1 MNKLNFK
8 REFKDWMMGLQFL
21 LCALGAVVLVPL
33 LTGLNPSSAILSAGL
48 ATLVFHLCTKKQV
61 PIFLGSSFAFISPI
75 VSVMASHGYAYV
87 QGSVIVVGIVYMLIS
102 LLVYKVG
109 IDKILKFIPN
119 HISGVMIVLIGLILM
134 PSAITNIQ
142 TNLAIATLTL
152 LVIILTNIFTKGI
165 IKQFSVL
172 IGLIFGY
179 LLSLWL
185 GVVDLNIITSFDAVV
200 LPQLSVPKFALD
212 ALLVIVPVS
221 IATLTEHLADMSVC
235 GTIVDK
241 DFRRE
246 PGLHKTILGDGL
258 GTVIGGLVSG
268 VPNTSYS
275 ECTSLLE
282 ITKIRNPRILR
293 IAGVLAIIL
302 SFVGVFTG
310 LLQSIPSSVIGAM
323 SLYLYAMISWVGVK
337 NIKKEKDSKGKLTLS
352 NIFVMIIMFIVGLSD
367 VIGLNIV
374 LQIGGITLS
383 GLSLAI
389 LVGIVLNAIITSIE
403 KRVTSK

>member
-1 MNKLNFK
+1 MNKLNLRK
-8 REFKDWMMGLQFL
+8 EVKDWMMGLQFL

-61 PIFLGSSFAFISPI
+61 PIFLGSSFAFIAPI

-102 LLVYKVG
+102 LLVYRVG

-142 TNLAIATLTL
+142 TNLVIATLTL

-235 GTIVDK
+235 GTIVNK

-293 IAGVLAIIL
+293 IAGVLAIVL

-310 LLQSIPSSVIGAM
+310 FLQSIPSSVIGAM

-337 NIKKEKDSKGKLTLS
+337 SIKKEKDNKGKLTLS
-352 NIFVMIIMFIVGLSD
+352 NVFVMIIMFIVGLSD

-389 LVGIVLNAIITSIE
+389 LIGIILNAILV
-403 KRVTSK
+403 KFNK

>member
-61 PIFLGSSFAFISPI
+61 PIFLGSSFAFIAPI

-87 QGSVIVVGIVYMLIS
+87 QGSVIVVGIVYMLVS
-102 LLVYKVG
+102 LLLYKVG

-142 TNLAIATLTL
+142 TNLVIATLTL

-200 LPQLSVPKFALD
+200 LPQLSVPKLALD

-235 GTIVDK
+235 GTIVNK

-293 IAGVLAIIL
+293 IAGVLAIVL

-310 LLQSIPSSVIGAM
+310 FLQSIPSSVIGAM

-337 NIKKEKDSKGKLTLS
+337 NIKKEKDNKGKLTLS
-352 NIFVMIIMFIVGLSD
+352 NVFVMIIMFIVGLSD

-389 LVGIVLNAIITSIE
+389 LVGIILNAILV
-403 KRVTSK
+403 KFNK

>member
-48 ATLVFHLCTKKQV
+48 ATLIFHLCTKKQV
-61 PIFLGSSFAFISPI
+61 PIFLGSSFAFIAPI

-142 TNLAIATLTL
+142 TNLAIAILTL
-152 LVIILTNIFTKGI
+152 LVIISTNILTKGI

-172 IGLIFGY
+172 IGLVFGY

-185 GVVDLNIITSFDAVV
+185 GVVDLSIISSFDTVV

-221 IATLTEHLADMSVC
+221 VATLTEHLADMSVC

-241 DFRRE
+241 DFRRK

-258 GTVIGGLVSG
+258 GTIIGGLISG

-282 ITKIRNPRILR
+282 ITKIKNPRILR
-293 IAGVLAIIL
+293 IAGVLAIVL

-310 LLQSIPSSVIGAM
+310 FLQSIPSSVIGAM

-337 NIKKEKDSKGKLTLS
+337 NIKKEKDNKGKLTLS

-389 LVGIVLNAIITSIE
+389 LVGIVLNAIIMNVE